1 MRQRIKSTTVYHAE
15 PEQSKCF
22 LMKHEVL
29 SNKLKKGTI
38 TKDELMQLA
47 AFRAK
52 HSIKPKRQQYFV
64 PCFGSF
70 IEVSKEMYDRYYAK

>member
-15 PEQSKCF
+15 PEQNKCF

-47 AFRAK
+47 SFRAEHK
-52 HSIKPKRQQYFV
+52 VKSEKKTYIIFV
-64 PCFGSF
+64 WGRPM
-70 IEVSKEMYDRYYAK
+70 EVSKEEYERYFSK